1 VSGALKEYEPCRP
14 YRNHAMESAAPA
26 DLPGRAF
33 WPCLPVVRSCWQ
45 SDSGRHSTRGLEV
58 VLLAGGALV
67 LLSALLSSRELA
79 REAHDP
85 GLATIEQFERR
96 ES

>member
-1 VSGALKEYEPCRP
+1 
-14 YRNHAMESAAPA
+14 
-26 DLPGRAF
+26 
-33 WPCLPVVRSCWQ
+33 
-45 SDSGRHSTRGLEV
+45 V